1 MQNPYCRKEGSSTYS
16 RNNGLDSKGLK
27 GGGAMVYT
35 REISKA
41 KDGSTHQTEES
52 YKKDLLPS
60 FRELDM

>member
-1 MQNPYCRKEGSSTYS
+1 
-16 RNNGLDSKGLK
+16 
-27 GGGAMVYT
+27 MVYT